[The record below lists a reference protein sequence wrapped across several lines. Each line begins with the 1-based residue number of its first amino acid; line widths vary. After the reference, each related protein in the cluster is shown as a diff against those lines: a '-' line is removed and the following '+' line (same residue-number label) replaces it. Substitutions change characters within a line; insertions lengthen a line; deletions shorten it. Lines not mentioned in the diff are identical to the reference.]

1 MTSTARTSYV
11 SSSIPMWFLRQIQR
25 LIPPSF
31 GACHSPSPSTVV
43 PVLSMRRSMGWFLR
57 DTAGSR
63 SAFLDGCTLCLNQ
76 GHRIGQPYKLQQALQ
91 KACYLPEWYPEQHLQ
106 GQAYLDRSITE
117 MLSATAFATRGHLFH
132 IGIATN
138 RERSSPPLADSIR
151 QPVRGLVL
159 RSEQAAHTF

>member
-1 MTSTARTSYV
+1 
-11 SSSIPMWFLRQIQR
+11 
-25 LIPPSF
+25 
-31 GACHSPSPSTVV
+31 
-43 PVLSMRRSMGWFLR
+43 MGWFLR

-63 SAFLDGCTLCLNQ
+63 SAFLGGCTLCLNQ